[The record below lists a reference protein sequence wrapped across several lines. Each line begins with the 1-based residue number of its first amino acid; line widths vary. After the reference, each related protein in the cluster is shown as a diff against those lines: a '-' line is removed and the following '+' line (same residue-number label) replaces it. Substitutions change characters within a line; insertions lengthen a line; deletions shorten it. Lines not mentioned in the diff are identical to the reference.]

1 MGRDNK
7 WCDNFGFL
15 KWYKP
20 LSLLFELGF
29 LNMQVELTMSE
40 KKIEYWSLKINKQTK
55 ESTPFSLNL

>member
-29 LNMQVELTMSE
+29 LNMQVELTSLHLQRLSINE
-40 KKIEYWSLKINKQTK
+40 YLRKK
-55 ESTPFSLNL
+55 